1 MTNLRNAERY
11 NIGLDMGTG
20 SVGWAVTDQDGN
32 LYRFK
37 GKPTWGSR
45 LFTSAE
51 SAATAR
57 TYRGQRRRYDRR
69 RQRLNLLQQM
79 FQPEMEKTDS
89 DFFVRLN
96 QSRLWKDDPQR
107 FGEYTWPLF
116 NKKHPLIIDGKEI
129 TEPVYY
135 GMFPTIYHLRFWLM
149 QQTNQVDIRLIYL
162 AFHNI
167 VKTRGNFLYQDMG
180 TALTAKN
187 ADISKSIDE
196 FAAAFEDW
204 QGSLDEESPLKGAV
218 VDADVLEAALNDTQ
232 TRRAEKEEVAAKA
245 FSTDSSDKKKMGKAF
260 ADAFIGYKA
269 NLTYIFD
276 IKEDNKDIKL
286 SFGDE
291 EKVDAAKELLGDEDK
306 LLFEAMNAIYSSVV
320 LQDILHI
327 TNAEVYW
334 ASGIFK
340 TALEGMDIDDCA
352 VNISKSKIIE
362 YGRYRE
368 DLKCLKQL
376 VKKYY
381 PNDGETGKN
390 SSEYKTFFKGKEFC
404 DPKSKVPVKGHK
416 HRHMKYDP
424 ATAEGYTRYDLGAK
438 GGTDIRTKSD
448 VTPYEQFKKDTLSL
462 FRVKYA
468 NGKLQPLDESVI
480 ALKAAA
486 DESILE
492 IAKRFED
499 QTFMRKLKTSDNGV
513 IPYQLHLEEMTAI
526 IEGQKASYPF
536 LAEVY
541 TTHDGVVRN
550 KIKSLVSF
558 RIPYYVG
565 PLTQKSAAKDVE
577 GRNRFAWSVRQAGKE
592 SAKVY
597 PWNWDDVI
605 DKETS
610 ADAFM
615 HRMIGSDT
623 YLWNEPVLPRC
634 SLLYEKYCVLNE
646 LNGAHYK
653 DTDGNIRRLDV
664 SERKQIFEDLFIH
677 GKHVSVSYR
686 DVEDWAKRHCRRY
699 AELSGGQEENGFESK
714 LGSYRY
720 FCRLLGTT
728 DLNDSQ
734 REMAEDII
742 EWNTLFEDRDILRAK
757 IKETYSNF
765 LSDKQIKDVCK
776 KRFTGWGNLSKKL
789 LTGIKVKSDEGP
801 VSVMDVLEYGY
812 PNAGCSAFRHG
823 DAMVLMQVL
832 HNETLDF
839 EEKINEINEES
850 GEGRLLTVDD
860 LPYAS
865 PALRRSINQ
874 TMRIVEE
881 IVSIAGCAPENI
893 YIESTR
899 DEDELTKKGRTKKR
913 FESLNAQLKSLNG
926 EQLKAGI
933 MNELKENESKLDS
946 DRLMLYF
953 MQNGK
958 SMYSGADLDI
968 RNLSSY
974 QIDHIIP
981 QSYIKDDSLDNR
993 VLVKADENQRK
1004 KDSLLLDE
1012 SIRTRMKPV
1021 WNALHNAHLMSD
1033 KKYSNLCC
1041 DSISERRMQGFINRQ
1056 LVETSQVV
1064 KFAAQILA
1072 QRYPQNS
1079 DGTGTRVCTVK
1090 AGISHQLRQVWDN
1103 VAGRYVWRFP
1113 KVREMNDYHHAH
1125 DAYLAAEVG
1134 RFISIRYPESY
1145 TNPVGMAKAMRTYI
1159 KRRANQYAI
1168 DHKAPGHS
1176 FIAASFLESGFD
1188 KETGVVTRDK
1198 WDAEAELARMT
1209 KYFNLPDCY
1218 ITRMPEITAGAFSN
1232 ATLYSP
1238 RNQTMAKKLD
1248 LSPQKK
1254 NLSIQRYGG
1263 FSSENPAFFF
1273 IFEKEDKKGNKVFSF
1288 AALPV
1293 SKEKKICIE
1302 GRTALEEYAKTLLK
1316 SGEKF
1321 VCIIKP
1327 MLYKYQLIEIDGCR
1341 MLLTGKKDAS
1351 NACELAF
1358 DINHAKTIAKI
1369 VEGGSPDKVAMLDLY
1384 DECTAKLQKYM
1395 HEFAK
1400 NLKLESYR
1408 SSFESACVETQ
1419 SQIIL
1424 SILDLVRVSSK
1435 ANTVNLS
1442 GIGGKKSAGRY
1453 QPTYNSILKS
1463 RQFAIIDQS
1472 ITGMFENRTELKHSE
1487 A

>member
-1 MTNLRNAERY
+1 MTNLRNAEHY

-37 GKPTWGSR
+37 SKPTWGSR

-69 RQRLNLLQQM
+69 RQRLDMLQQM
-79 FQPEMEKTDS
+79 FQPEMEKVDP

-96 QSRLWKDDPQR
+96 QTRLWNDDPQR

-116 NKKHPLIIDGKEI
+116 NKKHPLVIDGQRI
-129 TEPVYY
+129 IEPVYY

-149 QQTNQVDIRLIYL
+149 QQTDPVDIRLIYL

-180 TALTAKN
+180 TALTARN
-187 ADISKSIDE
+187 ADISKAIDE
-196 FAAAFEDW
+196 FAAAFEEW
-204 QGSLDEESPLKGAV
+204 QESLDEESPLKGSV
-218 VDADVLEAALNDTQ
+218 VDANVLEVALNDAKM
-232 TRRAEKEEVAAKA
+232 RRAEKKEAALKA
-245 FSTDSSDKKKMGKAF
+245 FSSDSSDKKNMAKAF
-260 ADAFIGYKA
+260 SDAFIGYKA
-269 NLTYIFD
+269 NLTYIFGV
-276 IKEDNKDIKL
+276 KEDDKDVKL
-286 SFGDE
+286 SFGE
-291 EKVDAAKELLGDEDK
+291 EDKADAAKELLSDEQK
-306 LLFEAMNAIYSSVV
+306 PLFEAMNAVYSSVV
-320 LQDILHI
+320 LQGILHI
-327 TNAEVYW
+327 ANAGGYW
-334 ASGIFK
+334 ASGTYK
-340 TALEGMDIDDCA
+340 TALAGMAIDDSETT
-352 VNISKSKIIE
+352 ISKSKIIE

-376 VKKYY
+376 AKKYY
-381 PNDGETGKN
+381 PNDEETGKN
-390 SSEYKTFFKGKEFC
+390 SPEYKAFFKGKEFC
-404 DPKSKVPVKGHK
+404 DPKSKAPVKGRK

-438 GGTDIRTKSD
+438 GGTDTRKKSD
-448 VTPYEQFKKDTLSL
+448 VTPYEQFKKDTLNL
-462 FRVKYA
+462 FKVKYA
-468 NGKLQPLDESVI
+468 NGKLQPLDESEI
-480 ALKAAA
+480 ALRAAA
-486 DESILE
+486 DDSILE
-492 IAKRFED
+492 IARRFED

-513 IPYQLHLEEMTAI
+513 IPYQLHLEEMSAI
-526 IEGQKASYPF
+526 IEGQKAFYPF
-536 LAEVY
+536 LAEIY

-550 KIKSLVSF
+550 KIESLVSF

-565 PLTQKSAAKDVE
+565 PLTQKSAAKNAE
-577 GRNRFAWSVRQAGKE
+577 GKNRFAWSVRQTDKE
-592 SAKVY
+592 HAKVY

-605 DKETS
+605 DKEAS

-653 DTDGNIRRLDV
+653 DSEGNIRRLDV
-664 SERKQIFEDLFIH
+664 SDRMDIFEDLFMH
-677 GKHVSVSYR
+677 GKHVSVSYK

-699 AELSGGQEENGFESK
+699 VELSGGQGENGFESK

-720 FCRLLGTT
+720 FCKLLGTT

-734 REMAEDII
+734 CEMAEDII
-742 EWNTLFEDRDILRAK
+742 EWSTLFEDRDILRDKVKAV
-757 IKETYSNF
+757 YGGL

-789 LTGIKVKSDEGP
+789 LTSIRVKSDEGP

-812 PNAGCSAFRHG
+812 PNASCSAFKHG

-839 EEKINEINEES
+839 EEKINEINAES
-850 GEGRLLTVDD
+850 GIGRLLTVDD

-881 IVSIAGCAPENI
+881 IVSIAGCAPDNI

-899 DEDELTKKGRTKKR
+899 DEDDFTKKGRTKKR
-913 FESLNAQLKSLNG
+913 FEALNTQLKSLED

-933 MNELKENESKLDS
+933 MNELKENESKLDN

-993 VLVKADENQRK
+993 VLVKAEENQRK

-1012 SIRTRMKPV
+1012 SIRKRMNPT
-1021 WNALHNAHLMSD
+1021 WIALHDAHLMSD

-1064 KFAAQILA
+1064 KFAAQMLA
-1072 QRYPQNS
+1072 QRYPQQPN
-1079 DGTGTRVCTVK
+1079 GTGTRVCTVK
-1090 AGISHQLRQVWDN
+1090 AGISHQLRQIWDSE
-1103 VAGRYVWRFP
+1103 AGRYVWRFP

-1145 TNPVGMAKAMRTYI
+1145 TNPVGMAKAMRAYI

-1188 KETGVVTRDK
+1188 KETGAVIRDE

-1209 KYFNLPDCY
+1209 RYFNLPDCY
-1218 ITRMPEITAGAFSN
+1218 ITRMPEITAGAFSD

-1238 RNQTMAKKLD
+1238 RNKK
-1248 LSPQKK
+1248 KHA
-1254 NLSIQRYGG
+1254 NLTLRPKENLETQRYGG
-1263 FSSENPAFFF
+1263 FSREQFAYFF
-1273 IFEKEDKKGNKVFSF
+1273 IYEKQDKKGKQLFCFASLSVSKAEEVQSNGI
-1288 AALPV
+1288 AAL
-1293 SKEKKICIE
+1293 EIF
-1302 GRTALEEYAKTLLK
+1302 AKTLLAP
-1316 SGEKF
+1316 GETF
-1321 VCIIKP
+1321 IRIVRP
-1327 MLYKYQLIEIDGCR
+1327 ALYKNQLLEIDGNR
-1341 MLLTGKKDAS
+1341 VLLRGAKEVRNASEIAFPLADAKV
-1351 NACELAF
+1351 LASV
-1358 DINHAKTIAKI
+1358 
-1369 VEGGSPDKVAMLDLY
+1369 VEGDSPNKADMLRIY
-1384 DECTAKLQKYM
+1384 DECASKIGYYANELADK
-1395 HEFAK
+1395 
-1400 NLKLESYR
+1400 LKLEDHR
-1408 SSFESACVETQ
+1408 NAFVALGVDVQ
-1419 SQIIL
+1419 SKVLL
-1424 SILDLVRVSSK
+1424 SVISLVNADTNMIDL
-1435 ANTVNLS
+1435 T
-1442 GIGGKKSAGRY
+1442 GIGEAAHAGVLQYRFDNNV
-1453 QPTYNSILKS
+1453 NSG
-1463 RQFAIIDQS
+1463 RFAIIDQS
-1472 ITGMFENRTELKHSE
+1472 ITGMFESRTELKHSR